1 MRSME
6 DLSALD
12 TMLFQELFNDFL
24 PAPFCLNHRMW
35 QFAKK
40 LLRQPALYR
49 WMILPHEAHE
59 RMSNQELLKNVDA
72 IKIREISDRKIDL
85 TSLKRGQ
92 ELSGRQ
98 RHCRHIDARSET
110 CHPL

>member
-1 MRSME
+1 ME

-12 TMLFQELFNDFL
+12 SVLFQELFNDFL
-24 PAPFCLNHRMW
+24 ATALCLNHRMW

-49 WMILPHEAHE
+49 RMILPHEAHE
-59 RMSNQELLKNVDA
+59 RMSNQALLKNVDA

-85 TSLKRGQ
+85 TSLKCGQ
-92 ELSGRQ
+92 
-98 RHCRHIDARSET
+98 
-110 CHPL
+110 